1 MMTMKRLT
9 KEAWFETHIGR
20 LALHF
25 LSSFV
30 VICDNGIQPLDRGA
44 ILDLKH
50 VLYTMIVPTQFLLPA
65 SISKAMRGVALS
77 EDSSAKS

>member
-1 MMTMKRLT
+1 M
-9 KEAWFETHIGR
+9 KEARFETHIGR

-44 ILDLKH
+44 ILDLSMCYAQLLSSST
-50 VLYTMIVPTQFLLPA
+50 LYSQLRPPTP
-65 SISKAMRGVALS
+65 
-77 EDSSAKS
+77 